1 MKAVGIII
9 LTIIVFFFGYMMYD
23 NEDIQN
29 AEISGIDVKRLK
41 TITETIEC
49 YTETSDFTCGQISFT
64 TNSDQIL
71 EETEIITIVEEKE
84 VEVID
89 DNGIITIETQNVASL
104 PTPPLDTVGVNPA
117 SFDNKI
123 MAQNATGLT
132 ASEQA
137 FLDDEEKAMR
147 LNQRGMTT

>member
-1 MKAVGIII
+1 MALRHMKTGSKAAAAILAKLGGSVFILPDEGTPIPPKSDLIEQDTEVGSVQQ
-9 LTIIVFFFGYMMYD
+9 LGGLFNRKAPKPD
-23 NEDIQN
+23 NTAQ
-29 AEISGIDVKRLK
+29 L
-41 TITETIEC
+41 
-49 YTETSDFTCGQISFT
+49 Q
-64 TNSDQIL
+64 
-71 EETEIITIVEEKE
+71 
-84 VEVID
+84 
-89 DNGIITIETQNVASL
+89 
-104 PTPPLDTVGVNPA
+104 TPPLQTTDVNPA